1 MIRAWMCGKSPGT
14 GRSTTWYE
22 LLLPD
27 QLEMR
32 YGSRD
37 PTSKDS
43 RCAGSF
49 RRSRATPFIGAT
61 SFPRMAGSPGACKR
75 NLRRTGWRRKSAQ
88 DQERFQMA
96 RKQAR
101 PKASRQV
108 TLQPHQIICRG
119 CGSRMRMG
127 HHSHRTVT
135 TLQGVTRLILK
146 VYRCRNTACS
156 RFHLP
161 TRPEEEGRWA

>member
-32 YGSRD
+32 SGSRD

-49 RRSRATPFIGAT
+49 RRSRATPFIGVT
-61 SFPRMAGSPGACKR
+61 SFPRMAGRPGACKR
-75 NLRRTGWRRKSAQ
+75 NLRRTGWRRKSEQ

-108 TLQPHQIICRG
+108 TLQPLAEVIVEDRADFEA
-119 CGSRMRMG
+119 R
-127 HHSHRTVT
+127 
-135 TLQGVTRLILK
+135 
-146 VYRCRNTACS
+146 YR
-156 RFHLP
+156 HLP
-161 TRPEEEGRWA
+161 VQE